1 MSEYNMTHTG
11 RELDDAIN
19 KVKSGYVLPTEIYNI
34 YSNVSDLDITMG
46 KTLNVDIQPSGDYVK
61 LNKYFYEKYSPSG
74 SSSLVKSKTFSC
86 GFLPKIVLIVPNTDT
101 TFSTT
106 NTNIFSAYI
115 AIGSFELRREGIY
128 KLSTNNRVGVSSG
141 GLSVSATG
149 FTYSHDKIEFIVGSD
164 YDVYAWGEA

>member
-19 KVKSGYVLPTEIYNI
+19 KVKSGYVLPFEVYNI

-46 KTLNVDIQPSGDYVK
+46 KTLNVDIQPSVDYVK
-61 LNKYFYEKYSPSG
+61 LNKYFYEKYSPTG

-86 GFLPKIVLIVPNTDT
+86 GFQPKVVLIVPNTDT

-115 AIGSFELRREGIY
+115 SLGSFELRREGLY
-128 KLSTNNRVGVSSG
+128 KLSSGNRLGASSG
-141 GLSVSATG
+141 GISISATG
-149 FTYSHDKIEFIVGSD
+149 FTYSHNNIGFIVGCD
-164 YDVYAWGEA
+164 YDVYAWGEG